1 MGKKKDDVVV
11 LTETSFDI
19 IEEAERY
26 FLIAKNNPTK
36 TIAIG
41 GRERLRLI
49 CQDIPA
55 DMIIATTGSDEK
67 CLVFT
72 DFLFGELMDIV
83 VKYRKLVN

>member
-1 MGKKKDDVVV
+1 MAKDDVIV
-11 LTETSFDI
+11 LQESSFDI
-19 IEEAERY
+19 IEEADRY

-41 GRERLRLI
+41 NRDRLKLI

-55 DMIIATTGSDEK
+55 DMIIATSGSEEK

-72 DFLFGELMDIV
+72 DYLLGDLMNII